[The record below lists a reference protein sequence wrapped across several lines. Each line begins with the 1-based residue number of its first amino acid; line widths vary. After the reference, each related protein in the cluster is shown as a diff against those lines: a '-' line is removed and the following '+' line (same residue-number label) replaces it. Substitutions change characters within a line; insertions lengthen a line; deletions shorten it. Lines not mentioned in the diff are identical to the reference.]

1 MTGTDQGA
9 HLRALRE
16 QAGLTLADLAGDI
29 GYSISHMSNVERGVK
44 NASEELIR
52 RYENLAVTDIP
63 VRESTRS
70 RHIQAAPAADTE
82 DRERD
87 DFATRLMRLR
97 IARGWS
103 LSTLAVKANIS
114 KSYIGKLELGRANP
128 SSEIAKACDRAFG
141 TDGDLARLAAAA
153 PKHSQGLRPPE
164 PPSPGEQAPPKPD
177 ARAIPD
183 PEFLLQTAPLD
194 LAHLRRVA
202 QRDSPWTVFPE
213 LSRQARTL
221 ASAASATGGAT
232 GRELW
237 LHAARFAEFTGWM
250 AQEAGYDGTA
260 ERWTSV
266 SACWAQAGGD
276 RDMASYQWER
286 RALIALYRCD
296 ARETIALARRASSER
311 AATPRVLGLAARREA
326 QGHALSGDRIACCR
340 ALRRASELI
349 ARGPAPFPFGTSWG
363 PNSIDDSSAFIEA
376 SCLVDLGL
384 HRQAVKLFATDPTP
398 VLPPSVVRTRARF
411 IAREALALAGAGE
424 LDQACELAAGLV
436 PAVSRVDS
444 ATLRADV
451 RRLADVLSRRR
462 GHRQAQALLPAL
474 RSTARPVTG
483 NRGG

>member
-1 MTGTDQGA
+1 MTGTDQGT

-16 QAGLTLADLAGDI
+16 HAGLTLGDLARNI
-29 GYSISHMSNVERGVK
+29 AYSVSHLSNIERGVK
-44 NASEELIR
+44 NASEELVR
-52 RYENLAVTDIP
+52 RYENLAVTDMP
-63 VRESTRS
+63 VRGSARS
-70 RHIQAAPAADTE
+70 QHIKVAPAETE
-82 DRERD
+82 DRDRD

-97 IARGWS
+97 LASGWS

-128 SSEIAKACDRAFG
+128 SSAIARACDRAFG

-153 PKHSQGLRPPE
+153 QEHRRRPRPPE
-164 PPSPGEQAPPKPD
+164 PPSPGEPGLPRPD
-177 ARAIPD
+177 VRKAPD
-183 PEFLLQTAPLD
+183 PERLLQTAPLD
-194 LAHLRRVA
+194 LARLRRIA
-202 QRDSPWTVFPE
+202 QHDSPWTVFPE

-221 ASAASATGGAT
+221 ASAASATGGAA

-260 ERWTSV
+260 QRWTSV
-266 SACWAQAGGD
+266 SACWAEAGGD
-276 RDMASYQWER
+276 RDMGSYQWER
-286 RALIALYRCD
+286 RALIALYRSD
-296 ARETIALARRASSER
+296 ACETIALACQASSQR

-326 QGHALSGDRIACCR
+326 QGHALAGDRIACSK
-340 ALRRASELI
+340 ALRRASGLL
-349 ARGPAPFPFGTSWG
+349 ARGPAPFPSGTSWG

-384 HRQAVKLFATDPTP
+384 HRQAVKLFATDPAP
-398 VLPPSVVRTRARF
+398 ELPPSVVRTRARF
-411 IAREALALAGAGE
+411 LVREALALAGAGE
-424 LDQACELAAGLV
+424 IDQACELAAGLV

-451 RRLADVLSRRR
+451 RRLAGALSRQR

-483 NRGG
+483 NQGG